1 MTTTSNYTKLE
12 NKRKEL
18 LDRGFMVS
26 NIKLTENQCYRMFE
40 ARSDEGVDYEII
52 EDSHGDLDIYRDG
65 CIRVFL

>member
-26 NIKLTENQCYRMFE
+26 SIKLTENQCYRMFE
-40 ARSDEGVDYEII
+40 ARYEGVDYEII
-52 EDSHGDLDIYRDG
+52 EDSHGDLEIYRDG